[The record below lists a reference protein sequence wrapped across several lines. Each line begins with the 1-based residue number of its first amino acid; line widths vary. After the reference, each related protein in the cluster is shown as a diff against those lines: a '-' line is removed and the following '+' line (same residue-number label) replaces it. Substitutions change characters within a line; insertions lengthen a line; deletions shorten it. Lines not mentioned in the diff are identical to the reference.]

1 MCDTEVMATREYGV
15 RDLRNN
21 TAQVLAAVEAGDHV
35 FLTNRGRRVAELR
48 PVSGDNDIDR
58 LLKLADQICPGDT
71 GAFDD
76 LMQTKQDDLAAQE
89 AKDAA
94 GWR

>member
-1 MCDTEVMATREYGV
+1 MATREYGV

-21 TAQVLAAVEAGDHV
+21 TAAVLAAVEHGDQV

-48 PVSGDNDIDR
+48 PVTADGGIDH
-58 LLKLADQICPGDT
+58 LLELADQISPGDT

-76 LMQTKQDDLAAQE
+76 LQQSKLDDIAAQ
-89 AKDAA
+89 A
-94 GWR
+94 GAVDSWH

>member
-1 MCDTEVMATREYGV
+1 MATKEYGV

-21 TAQVLAAVEAGDHV
+21 TAKVLAAVAAGDHV
-35 FLTNRGRRVAELR
+35 FLTNRGKRVAEIR
-48 PVSGDNDIDR
+48 PIVQETDIDR
-58 LLKLADQICPGDT
+58 LINLADRLSPGDT

-76 LMQTKQDDLAAQE
+76 LMQSKQDDIEAQE
-89 AKDAA
+89 TKDAA

>member
-1 MCDTEVMATREYGV
+1 MCDTGDMATREYGV

-21 TAQVLAAVEAGDHV
+21 TAKVLAAVEAGDQV
-35 FLTNRGRRVAELR
+35 FLTNRGKRVAELR
-48 PVSGDNDIDR
+48 PVSQESDIDR
-58 LLKLADQICPGDT
+58 LLDLADRVSPGDT

-76 LMQTKQDDLAAQE
+76 LMQSKLDDIAAQQTK
-89 AKDAA
+89 ADA